1 MLASSNPAWKAFSNP
16 AIQGKLWLWRGGRF
30 HIFESSALPP
40 DPCDR
45 EHQLGRGA
53 LGRSSRTATRK
64 FLCQRS
70 RFDDQAFDG
79 ACQQT
84 IFINLSIFVAMRQ
97 PRCNMTTIMRD
108 KLVRI
113 TPKNYAKVTKL
124 KGAAI
129 KQKTEIKPTVPMIV
143 NMAVG
148 RGLPAVAAFLRVE
161 EE

>member
-1 MLASSNPAWKAFSNP
+1 
-16 AIQGKLWLWRGGRF
+16 
-30 HIFESSALPP
+30 
-40 DPCDR
+40 
-45 EHQLGRGA
+45 
-53 LGRSSRTATRK
+53 
-64 FLCQRS
+64 
-70 RFDDQAFDG
+70 
-79 ACQQT
+79 
-84 IFINLSIFVAMRQ
+84 
-97 PRCNMTTIMRD
+97 MTTIMRD